1 MKSGIVLQE
10 SLAPLTA
17 YANRKAVGL
26 SDFLRRQPNLDIAI
40 PGNRGAQSW
49 LLTTYLD
56 DVSYSWPS
64 MFVCAGPA
72 VTQSLSKQ
80 ESGNH
85 TGVAECVVG
94 VLPL

>member
-56 DVSYSWPS
+56 DVSYP
-64 MFVCAGPA
+64 GPIWLS
-72 VTQSLSKQ
+72 VQVLLSLSLCQ
-80 ESGNH
+80 NRNLAI
-85 TGVAECVVG
+85 TLV
-94 VLPL
+94 